1 MRRRYAVKRAAAFG
15 SADLGRSSNVL
26 VIFLKTDVDEVFI
39 DTSFGY
45 E

>member
-1 MRRRYAVKRAAAFG
+1 MRRRHVVKHAGAFG
-15 SADLGRSSNVL
+15 SADLGRSSSVL
-26 VIFLKTDVDEVFI
+26 VSPLKTDVDEVFI